1 MEKPPPVPLVSRSL
15 PRRLHGRSKSAGASM
30 LKPFE
35 LQPFVAPSP
44 HRSGAVAEE
53 AHVDDECEE
62 PETHLREHLEYEMRM
77 REGSTK
83 LLAVAQ
89 HPEVVLEG
97 AKSLLVSEQ
106 RMHYFRKELQ
116 RRKSGESL
124 KALWALPPECDAV
137 QLSSTSATTHSNEEN
152 PATTACSSVHD
163 QRPCRAVLSVSEMR
177 IPLMWP
183 EKEHFKNRGFLRRFA
198 VFCLVR
204 IGAQIRDTVLVPCV
218 DRSST
223 DVSFQD
229 ALVFKRVPPDFEC
242 VVEIYAHNLDDF
254 EAISTPSLIRRKLG
268 HVTAS
273 VGRTMGRR
281 MAAGVRDEMMM
292 TGGDGAMMVGG
303 GAAGNAPEFALV
315 ARTTLRLDDVDEYGR
330 AFDLEIVAGDST
342 RDKLP
347 LFGQISCRLAARPS
361 LKVKTVMEGQL
372 RIKDALIHCG
382 GSGVSKE
389 EWTPYWC
396 RLCDRQV
403 SCWSS
408 RGEAESGRPCYMQMP
423 VSAYRTQLSLHS
435 TASSSSSAC
444 SQGSPSSS
452 GASSAILVLRDGVD
466 AHEFHLLAP
475 DDESR
480 EKWRSSFHQ
489 HLLDQSTW
497 GRRVCESSMEL
508 HGLDKSFIASPD
520 FQDCFDSPSL
530 GSPFGTLMRHNR
542 RGSGGKSKEEQLQ
555 QQQLRKSP
563 KLTPRANNLY
573 DSVAISTPRVSSS
586 SFSSSS
592 SSASPR
598 SNNGSVVH
606 GASPRHRRTPS
617 TSSSGS
623 SSSKSTPTTLKASSA
638 ASTLTAFPSLDE
650 EELDKLFLKYTSSS
664 TSSTTGA
671 AAGFTTSLTQS
682 PSKRFNVLFPSMT
695 LKPNRTTKKLPL

>member
-35 LQPFVAPSP
+35 LQPFVASTP
-44 HRSGAVAEE
+44 HRSGAVADD

-77 REGSTK
+77 RDGSTK

-106 RMHYFRKELQ
+106 RMNYFRKELQ

-124 KALWALPPECDAV
+124 KALWALPPECAAGDVAIP
-137 QLSSTSATTHSNEEN
+137 SSSSDTTHSNDVN
-152 PATTACSSVHD
+152 LASASCSSVHD
-163 QRPCRAVLSVSEMR
+163 QRPCRAVLSVSEIR

-281 MAAGVRDEMMM
+281 MAAGVRDEMLMA
-292 TGGDGAMMVGG
+292 GGDGAMMVGG
-303 GAAGNAPEFALV
+303 GAVGNAPEFALV

-372 RIKDALIHCG
+372 RIKDALAHCV
-382 GSGVSKE
+382 GSGVSN

-408 RGEAESGRPCYMQMP
+408 REEAESGRPCYMQMP

-435 TASSSSSAC
+435 TASSDLSSSAC
-444 SQGSPSSS
+444 VQEDPSSTI
-452 GASSAILVLRDGVD
+452 GASSAVLVLRDGVD

-480 EKWRSSFHQ
+480 DKWRSSFHQ

-508 HGLDKSFIASPD
+508 HGLDKSFITSPD

-542 RGSGGKSKEEQLQ
+542 RASGGKSKEEQLLQ

-573 DSVAISTPRVSSS
+573 DSVAISTPRASSS
-586 SFSSSS
+586 SFSSLSS
-592 SSASPR
+592 SFVI
-598 SNNGSVVH
+598 SVLLKILL
-606 GASPRHRRTPS
+606 PNPPTRR
-617 TSSSGS
+617 
-623 SSSKSTPTTLKASSA
+623 
-638 ASTLTAFPSLDE
+638 
-650 EELDKLFLKYTSSS
+650 LFETISCNFK
-664 TSSTTGA
+664 
-671 AAGFTTSLTQS
+671 
-682 PSKRFNVLFPSMT
+682 NVQFVI
-695 LKPNRTTKKLPL
+695 KKIN